1 MIRLHR
7 LNHGEMH
14 LNTDLIATVESHH
27 DTVVTL
33 VDGKTYVVLDT
44 ADEVVD
50 AVRTYRASVLA
61 LAERMLTVP
70 VAEEPGARL
79 VVLRSDRLAG
89 TGD

>member
-14 LNTDLIATVESHH
+14 LNADLIATVESHH

-33 VDGKTYVVLDT
+33 VDGKTYVVSDT

-70 VAEEPGARL
+70 IADEPTARL
-79 VVLRSDRLAG
+79 LVLRPDDLAG

>member
-14 LNTDLIATVESHH
+14 LNADLIATVESHH

-70 VAEEPGARL
+70 VADEPTARL
-79 VVLRSDRLAG
+79 VVLRPDDLAG